1 MNVSVRDG
9 TPNLSERMHGAVRQ
23 LAMDGQ
29 AGPLGQLADD
39 LIDLC
44 LKITPSW
51 ATVVPIE
58 QLVRVIKRDLRV
70 WGPGD
75 VTMDQ
80 GAGPGGALRR

>member
-1 MNVSVRDG
+1 MSNEAVLTMTDK
-9 TPNLSERMHGAVRQ
+9 PNLAERMHGAVRQ

-29 AGPLGQLADD
+29 TEPLGKLADD

-44 LKITPSW
+44 AQTALSW

-70 WGPGD
+70 WDRP
-75 VTMDQ
+75 TT
-80 GAGPGGALRR
+80 